1 MTCICLFIFIHVV
14 VWGWVGGS
22 SVGLSQYLV
31 ELQLLNALSSAG
43 LCFEFVLAQLT
54 GTPHDDR
61 SSLVHWYVLI
71 SNLMMKWLLYII
83 TLLWLD
89 YTWGL
94 GGWLWLDCLLA
105 CMSVSPTSPDYN
117 WGLNLASTD
126 ATRWWNFIEVWL
138 VSCMSDSCSSDR
150 QVFDWSCFADA

>member
-1 MTCICLFIFIHVV
+1 MTVLINLFYSC
-14 VWGWVGGS
+14 GGHE
-22 SVGLSQYLV
+22 VGLVQAQLVWVKYEV

-61 SSLVHWYVLI
+61 SSCAFWYVLI
-71 SNLMMKWLLYII
+71 SNEVTIVHHHSSVTWLYL
-83 TLLWLD
+83 
-89 YTWGL
+89 GL

-126 ATRWWNFIEVWL
+126 ATRWWNFIEVCL
-138 VSCMSDSCSSDR
+138 VSCMSDNCSSDR